1 MSNPELNRSI
11 EAILM
16 VVEEP
21 VSEVVLAQ
29 IIEAP
34 TEQVFEALHA
44 LSAEYESHGRGFA
57 LKQIAGGWRFYSH
70 PDLAP
75 LVEKFVLDG
84 QQAKLT

>member
-34 TEQVFEALHA
+34 A
-44 LSAEYESHGRGFA
+44 R
-57 LKQIAGGWRFYSH
+57 
-70 PDLAP
+70 
-75 LVEKFVLDG
+75 
-84 QQAKLT
+84 

>member
-1 MSNPELNRSI
+1 MSNHELNRSI

-34 TEQVFEALHA
+34 TEQVLEALNTLA
-44 LSAEYESHGRGFA
+44 AEYESQGRG
-57 LKQIAGGWRFYSH
+57 L
-70 PDLAP
+70 L
-75 LVEKFVLDG
+75 
-84 QQAKLT
+84 